1 MPTLPLQVP
10 FDRSCSKTCSSS
22 VVLRHSRESTSLVLP
37 HTASRKQA
45 VSRNSDGIV
54 LAIVS
59 LFLSP
64 CHTQSQLPFRRPL
77 SSAETN
83 GWHFCHRNHRPIDD
97 SDSGS
102 FPRSMPDPYPVRN
115 TPSC

>member
-1 MPTLPLQVP
+1 MRTLPLQVP
-10 FDRSCSKTCSSS
+10 FERSCSKTCSSS

-37 HTASRKQA
+37 NTASRKQA

-64 CHTQSQLPFRRPL
+64 CHIQNRQPHQRPL
-77 SSAETN
+77 SSAETID
-83 GWHFCHRNHRPIDD
+83 WRFCHKNHKQIDD
-97 SDSGS
+97 SDSES
-102 FPRSMPDPYPVRN
+102 FPVSILNPYPVQN
-115 TPSC
+115 ISSC